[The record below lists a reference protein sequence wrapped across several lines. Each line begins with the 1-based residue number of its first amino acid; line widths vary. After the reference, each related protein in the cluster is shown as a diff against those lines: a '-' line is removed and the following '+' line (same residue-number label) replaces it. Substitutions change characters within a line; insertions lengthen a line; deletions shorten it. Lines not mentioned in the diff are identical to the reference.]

1 MHLNCQLNSPIRRCG
16 QYGCGLHRGWLRTWA
31 WAMLVMLALACG
43 TPAQA
48 AEAEK
53 TAIPADAA
61 DTANANTDAAGTAAA
76 TAPPA
81 TPTDTPPET
90 NLPVP
95 AAPGLRFKVAV
106 DAPEHLQAL
115 LLRHLNIQRFH
126 DLPDLDLAE
135 LRRLANQVP
144 TDVFSLLGTQGYFS
158 PMVQTRLQAPAA
170 QGDGPAQ
177 PPATA
182 QSAGVWTVHITVQP
196 GPVSVVGNVLVAF
209 TDEADTTRSP
219 DLPQLTA
226 RERVRSQWP
235 LTTGAPFSQ
244 AAWDSAKT
252 NALRTLSTDT
262 FPNARLVGSLADVDT
277 VTHSVNL
284 AVELDTGPA
293 FQLGPIQIEGLKLT
307 DPRWIE
313 NMVRVGGAVPGQPYR
328 LQDLQTAQQRLAQSG
343 YFESVFVYVDPDSPP
358 QAAPIRVQVREARR
372 GRLLLGVGASTDNGH
387 RLSAEHVWNRVPG
400 LDMRA
405 LSKLTLERDHQNI
418 ETEWRSPLDLKGWQW
433 LTRLQAERTD
443 ASLSSI
449 TSQQMKLGKVQ
460 ETEHLNRGYFV
471 QYDRALTD
479 SLLLRQAGP
488 LEANESISVNYAW
501 SRRQFDTMPLPSR
514 GHGLA
519 AEVGMG
525 TTLGSVRQPYVRS
538 KVRWQGL
545 LPLDGL
551 RQWLPDPSAA
561 PELPASPAAS
571 SASQSR
577 LGRLAMRA
585 EGGAIVSRQQA
596 PVPDSQRFWAG
607 GDQSVRGYGL
617 NEVGVTQTDGSVRPG
632 RLMAAGSLEWQ
643 RPVFSNG
650 QPTAWE
656 TTVFVDAGA
665 VADQVSTLK
674 ARVGVGAGMRFNS
687 PAGPL
692 QFDLAYGL
700 TPRKFRLHMSVGFAF

>member
-1 MHLNCQLNSPIRRCG
+1 MHLSQLNSPPNRCG
-16 QYGCGLHRGWLRTWA
+16 LRGCGLHWGWLRLAAWRGGLGGTTQMWLRTWA

-43 TPAQA
+43 TLAQA
-48 AEAEK
+48 AEAAE
-53 TAIPADAA
+53 AA
-61 DTANANTDAAGTAAA
+61 
-76 TAPPA
+76 P
-81 TPTDTPPET
+81 
-90 NLPVP
+90 LP

-158 PMVQTRLQAPAA
+158 PTVQTRLQAPAA
-170 QGDGPAQ
+170 QVDGPSQPPDTAQ
-177 PPATA
+177 P
-182 QSAGVWTVHITVQP
+182 AGVWTVHITVQP

-209 TDEADTTRSP
+209 TGEQDTAETP
-219 DLPQLTA
+219 DVSQLTA

-235 LTTGAPFSQ
+235 LVTGEPFSQ

-277 VTHSVNL
+277 DTHSVNL

-307 DPRWIE
+307 DPTWIE

-405 LSKLTLERDHQNI
+405 LSKLTLERDHQNL
-418 ETEWRSPLDLKGWQW
+418 ETEWRTPIDVKGWQW
-433 LTRLQAERTD
+433 LTRLQAERLDVNQSFTG
-443 ASLSSI
+443 
-449 TSQQMKLGKVQ
+449 SQQIKLGKVQ

-471 QYDRALTD
+471 QYDRSLTD
-479 SLLLRQAGP
+479 SLLLRQTNTVQ
-488 LEANESISVNYAW
+488 ANESVSVNYAW
-501 SRRQFDTMPLPSR
+501 SRRQFDSMPLPSR

-519 AEVGMG
+519 AEVGVG
-525 TTLGSVRQPYVRS
+525 TTLGSERQPYVRG

-551 RQWLPDPSAA
+551 RQWLPDLPSATPA
-561 PELPASPAAS
+561 PVSPAAS

-585 EGGAIVSRQQA
+585 EGGAIVSKQQA

-617 NEVGVTQTDGSVRPG
+617 HEVGIAQADGSVRPG

-643 RPVFSNG
+643 RPVFSNN

-665 VADQVSTLK
+665 VADQVSNLK

-700 TPRKFRLHMSVGFAF
+700 ATKKFRLHLSVGFAF